1 MQTTKFRSTSFAVI
15 DNDKTVAELEEITRK
30 LSTVV
35 SEVKI
40 AKVKPTL
47 KSVSVDA
54 TENENIH
61 TEATEE
67 IINFELK
74 TIDAPLLH
82 QKTKNWII
90 FSDLHVK
97 RYGRAVT
104 NSQIHYYDTR

>member
-1 MQTTKFRSTSFAVI
+1 MRSTNFAVI
-15 DNDKTVAELEEITRK
+15 DNDKTVAELEEVTRK

-35 SEVKI
+35 PEVKI
-40 AKVKPTL
+40 TKVKPTS
-47 KSVSVDA
+47 KSVSIDI
-54 TENENIH
+54 TESENVY

-97 RYGRAVT
+97 RYVQYVQYGC
-104 NSQIHYYDTR
+104 Q